1 MSKTVENPT
10 SIRLTPELREQLVVL
25 AEADGRNFSNYVV
38 NVLRLHVEQIGRR
51 PTKSR
56 KT

>member
-10 SIRLTPELREQLVVL
+10 SIRIPPELREQLDVL
-25 AEADGRNFSNYVV
+25 AEADGRKFSNYVV
-38 NVLRLHVEQIGRR
+38 NVLRLHVEQKNSRS
-51 PTKSR
+51 TKSR